1 MSTFSSLIKRAA
13 LALLCLSLCAA
24 LAGRASAQDAQPTPT
39 PQQPAPQAAAAP
51 QTEEWGDTF
60 DGSKLDET
68 KWERYT
74 FEGGGG
80 KAEVKEKQLRL
91 RGGEESRSGVRSR
104 QTFAGER
111 FLVQAQLVKV
121 GERAPQQNEQGM
133 QAGTA
138 ILTVLFGGS
147 TTNRVEWLLRSD
159 GHFEAWVAVDGRME
173 RIDNRNLATKAK
185 SLWLGIGRRGDQ
197 LFFMVNDK
205 VALEYT
211 QRAMPS
217 TFKVMLYG
225 FSTSENNWDAVSVQ
239 TMKQ

>member
-1 MSTFSSLIKRAA
+1 MRRTELTVGVRA
-13 LALLCLSLCAA
+13 LAAAAILLAACLTAA
-24 LAGRASAQDAQPTPT
+24 GQ
-39 PQQPAPQAAAAP
+39 QQPAPAQGAQASVD
-51 QTEEWGDTF
+51 EWRDDF
-60 DGSKLDET
+60 DGDKLDEA

-104 QTFAGER
+104 QTFTGER
-111 FLVQAQLVKV
+111 FLVQAQLAKV

-159 GHFEAWVAVDGRME
+159 GIFEAWVAVDGRME
-173 RIDNRNLATKAK
+173 RIDKRNLATKAK

-205 VALEYT
+205 VALEHT

-225 FSTSENNWDAVSVQ
+225 FSTTENNWDSITVQ
-239 TMKQ
+239 TLKQ

>member
-1 MSTFSSLIKRAA
+1 MRRVKLRVGVRALAAAAA
-13 LALLCLSLCAA
+13 LLAA
-24 LAGRASAQDAQPTPT
+24 CTAAAGQ
-39 PQQPAPQAAAAP
+39 QQPAPAQGAQPAV
-51 QTEEWGDTF
+51 EEWKDDF
-60 DGSKLDET
+60 DADKLDET

-74 FEGGGG
+74 FAGGGG

-104 QTFAGER
+104 PTFTGER
-111 FLVQAQLVKV
+111 FFVQAQLAKV

-147 TTNRVEWLLRSD
+147 PQNRAEWLLRSD
-159 GHFEAWVAVDGRME
+159 GMFEAWAAVDGRME
-173 RIDNRNLATKAK
+173 RIDNRGLATKAK

-205 VALEYT
+205 VALEHT

-225 FSTSENNWDAVSVQ
+225 FGTSENNWDAVTVQ
-239 TMKQ
+239 TLKQ